1 MSKPRMFSTAIGL
14 SLIATLAGCYEAPT
28 DVTNYEAGVYKGEQD
43 PLLAKQR
50 EAEHLEALVQRF
62 NMVQT
67 DR

>member
-1 MSKPRMFSTAIGL
+1 MSRFGTTAIWL
-14 SLIATLAGCYEAPT
+14 TLTATLAGCYEAPT

-43 PLLAKQR
+43 PLLEKQR
-50 EAEHLEALVQRF
+50 KAEHLEALAQRF